1 MSRQQE
7 MFALMRQWEHS
18 GQSKAEFARRAGLS
32 ANEMSYWYRRYQQM
46 LPEPPTPG
54 FVQVVPEMA
63 QTIQPAAGGER
74 IRLELPDGL
83 VVIIY

>member
-7 MFALMRQWEHS
+7 MFALMRRWEHS

-32 ANEMSYWYRRYQQM
+32 ANEMSYWYRRFRAM
-46 LPEPPTPG
+46 DPEPATPG
-54 FVQVVPEMA
+54 FVQVVPETT
-63 QTIQPAAGGER
+63 QSIPPAAGGER